1 MKAISKMILITLGIG
16 ILAFAGGCAQEG
28 LPAGM
33 SPEDVI
39 TKALLNPIE
48 YTQNVFEMKADA
60 NLKGEV
66 EGEQNS
72 LVGNFSLNG
81 SSNAETG
88 EMSVVMTVDADM
100 NGEKLKA
107 NLELRATADGVFVK
121 IENVVVSDS
130 DSQELVD
137 LFLEDYLGKWVKL
150 TFMTSEDL
158 IDSGFMQ
165 VDYQENDPLPFKNI
179 EYKGTT
185 DILGLKSYHFT
196 AEIDE
201 QLILDLMQ
209 GTDTADAEK
218 FFAAADIKGDVY
230 VAVDEMVLTGFGG
243 AMILNDPEMNGTINM
258 SFKVNPT
265 KSAKVTT
272 PDFDKEFTEEDMMG
286 LMFGGAMM
294 ADPSMMEF
302 DESSLDDSM
311 MSDEDFEAMMKEL
324 EVSGELPSDPNS
336 NVTEVG
342 TMPTAEETSADNPM
356 FTN

>member
-16 ILAFAGGCAQEG
+16 ILAIAGGCAQEG

-39 TKALLNPIE
+39 TKALLNQTE
-48 YTQNVFEMKADA
+48 YTQAVFEMKADA

-66 EGEQNS
+66 EGEKNS
-72 LVGNFSLNG
+72 LDGNFSLNG
-81 SSNAETG
+81 SSNSETG

-107 NLELRATADGVFVK
+107 NLELRSTADGVFVK
-121 IENVVVSDS
+121 IENVDLSDP

-137 LFLEDYLGKWVKL
+137 LYLEDYLDKWVKL
-150 TFMTSEDL
+150 SFMTSQDL

-165 VDYQENDPLPFKNI
+165 VDYKENDPLPFKNI

-201 QLILDLMQ
+201 QLVLDLMQ
-209 GTDTADAEK
+209 GTETADAEK

-230 VAVDEMVLTGFGG
+230 VAVNEMVLTGFGG
-243 AMILNDPEMNGTINM
+243 AMTLNDPEMNGTINM

-272 PDFDKEFTEEDMMG
+272 PESEKEFTEEDMMG

-294 ADPSMMEF
+294 SDPSMMEF
-302 DESSLDDSM
+302 DETSLDDSM
-311 MSDEDFEAMMKEL
+311 MSDEDFEAMMEEL
-324 EVSGELPSDPNS
+324 NTGEMMTDD
-336 NVTEVG
+336 
-342 TMPTAEETSADNPM
+342 TAIVE
-356 FTN
+356 

>member
-1 MKAISKMILITLGIG
+1 MKALSKMVLITLGIG

-39 TKALLNPIE
+39 TKALLNQTE
-48 YTQNVFEMKADA
+48 YTQAVFELKADA

-66 EGEQNS
+66 DGEQNS
-72 LVGNFSLNG
+72 LDGNFSLNG
-81 SSNAETG
+81 SSNSDTG
-88 EMSVVMTVDADM
+88 ELSIVMAVDADM

-107 NLELRATADGVFVK
+107 NLELRSTADGVFIK
-121 IENVVVSDS
+121 IEKVDLSDP
-130 DSQELVD
+130 DSQELAN
-137 LFLEDYLGKWVKL
+137 LYLEDYLGKWVKL
-150 TFMTSEDL
+150 SFVTSDDL
-158 IDSGFMQ
+158 INSGIMQ

-209 GTDTADAEK
+209 GTDTTDAEK

-230 VAVDEMVLTGFGG
+230 VAVDDMVLTGFGG
-243 AMILNDPEMNGTINM
+243 AMTLNDPEMNGTINM
-258 SFKVNPT
+258 TLKVNPT

-272 PDFDKEFTEEDMMG
+272 PEYDKEFTEEDMMG
-286 LMFGGAMM
+286 LMFGGAMTS
-294 ADPSMMEF
+294 DPSTSDNSTMT
-302 DESSLDDSM
+302 DE
-311 MSDEDFEAMMKEL
+311 EINAMMGDLKI
-324 EVSGELPSDPNS
+324 DDTM
-336 NVTEVG
+336 TEDN
-342 TMPTAEETSADNPM
+342 TTTDNTTTDNTTTDNTTTDNTTTAQ
-356 FTN
+356 